1 MFFSV
6 GKEIKDKILAG
17 ELITVTHNR
26 SITKNQSVVVK
37 DGKKKKG
44 CC

>member
-1 MFFSV
+1 MFFKI

-17 ELITVTHNR
+17 EMTTQVHNR
-26 SITKNQSVVVK
+26 TIQKNKSELVK
-37 DGKKKKG
+37 EGKKKK

>member
-1 MFFSV
+1 MFFKI

-17 ELITVTHNR
+17 ELTTQVHNR
-26 SITKNQSVVVK
+26 TIQKNKIESIKES
-37 DGKKKKG
+37 KKKK